1 MNTLQL
7 CKTGLAITV
16 LFAAAGAHA
25 ASMSKAEYS
34 AAKDRIG
41 AELKADKAA
50 CKQFSGNAKDIC
62 EEQASGKE
70 KVARAELEYNVSGKP
85 ADANKVDV
93 AKADATYAVAK
104 EKCDDLAGDPKS
116 VCVTEAKAV
125 HTKALAD
132 AKLAKKVGAA
142 RHDAISDKNE
152 ADYKVA
158 REKCESLGGESQTS
172 CVNAAKAQFGK
183 S

>member
-1 MNTLQL
+1 MNIRQRCQTA
-7 CKTGLAITV
+7 TAIAV
-16 LFAAAGAHA
+16 LFAAAGASA
-25 ASMSKAEYS
+25 ATLGKAEYS
-34 AAKDRIG
+34 AQKEHIG
-41 AELKADKAA
+41 AEYKADKAA
-50 CKQFSGNAKDIC
+50 CKQFSGNAQDIC
-62 EEQASGKE
+62 EAQAAGKE
-70 KVARAELEYNVSGKP
+70 KVARAELDYSLSGKP

-93 AKADATYAVAK
+93 AKADAAYAVAK

-116 VCVTEAKAV
+116 VCVTEAKAA

-142 RHDAISDKNE
+142 RSDAISDKNE

-158 REKCESLGGESQTS
+158 REKCESLGGESQS
-172 CVNAAKAQFGK
+172 ACISAAKAQFGK